1 MKRGASDAH
10 LDLLRRLEE
19 RRACTFGGARNART
33 QACDSA
39 DVWNPPAEFLADAFS
54 TTNGD
59 AGPSY
64 ADLEA
69 LALQRA
75 QQVAEHGREM
85 AAGLGLDVEVRQ
97 ERNNTSVW
105 QTILDA
111 ADDVDA
117 ELIVIGTHGVTAVQ
131 SNLLG
136 SVSNAVAHHSDR
148 PVVVVPPGKSA
159 GH

>member
-1 MKRGASDAH
+1 MSRPSRWAFGA
-10 LDLLRRLEE
+10 
-19 RRACTFGGARNART
+19 T
-33 QACDSA
+33 
-39 DVWNPPAEFLADAFS
+39 VFLADAFS

-64 ADLEA
+64 AGLET
-69 LALQRA
+69 LALERA

-85 AAGLGLDVEVRQ
+85 ASDLGFEVEVLQ
-97 ERNNTSVW
+97 KRNTTSVW
-105 QTILDA
+105 QTILEA

-117 ELIVIGTHGVTAVQ
+117 ELIVIGTRGATAVQ

-148 PVVVVPPGKSA
+148 PVVVVPPGRSP

>member
-1 MKRGASDAH
+1 MAILICYDGSESAAH
-10 LDLLRRLEE
+10 ALSVAQETLKHKHAILLH
-19 RRACTFGGARNART
+19 
-33 QACDSA
+33 
-39 DVWNPPAEFLADAFS
+39 VWNPPAEFLADAFS

-69 LALQRA
+69 LVLQRA

-97 ERNNTSVW
+97 ERNKTSVW

-111 ADDVDA
+111 ADEVDA
-117 ELIVIGTHGVTAVQ
+117 ELIVVGTRGATAVQ